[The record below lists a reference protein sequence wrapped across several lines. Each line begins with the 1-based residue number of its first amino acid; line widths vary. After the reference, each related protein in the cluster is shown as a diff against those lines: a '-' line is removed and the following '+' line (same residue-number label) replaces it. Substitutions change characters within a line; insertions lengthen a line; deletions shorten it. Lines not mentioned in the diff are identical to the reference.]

1 MAYQINRFNQT
12 LLTVLDDGTID
23 RSTDLKFVGKNYAGY
38 GEIHNENFLFLLE
51 NFSND
56 TAPPNRIKGQ
66 IWFDSSVSK
75 LKFYDGTSWRTAGGA
90 EVTDERPGNLTE
102 GDFWWDAANDQLF
115 AFNGSDFILVGP
127 QNVGEGIT
135 GTQDRTVLDT
145 SNTAREIVASVI
157 NGKTVAVFSDEEFE
171 ILNTPNN
178 IIEGF
183 DRVKRGVTL
192 INTNANGVTTT
203 DHFFWGTA
211 SNSQRLGG
219 LEASDFVTQGSASFN
234 TRVEFTDNGFTLGD
248 SGDLRVY
255 VPDGTDNKIAIE
267 NQIGNNIFFG
277 VKDGQTVTNT
287 FRITGDN
294 ILPGITN
301 LLDDPKAYVDRDI
314 DIGSSS
320 RPFQTVYADR
330 FEGTT
335 TVAQTMEDQDGIQR
349 SLSKQA
355 VENTIAL
362 RDASGDLRANL
373 FVGTALTAKYADLAE
388 KYTTESALPVGT
400 VVSVCAHQD
409 HEMCA
414 ANTGDVVT
422 GVVSENPAYLMNS
435 EQQGQAVAL
444 VGRVPVR
451 TVGAVKKGDRLFA
464 RNGTAVT
471 DSSVSFIG
479 IALESSDIDAEK
491 LIEVY
496 LKV

>member
-12 LLTVLDDGTID
+12 LFTVLEDGTID
-23 RSTDLKFVGKNYAGY
+23 QSTDLKFVGKNYAGY

-75 LKFYDGTSWRTAGGA
+75 LKFYDGTTWRTAGGA
-90 EVTDERPGNLTE
+90 EVTDDRPSNLTE

-127 QNVGEGIT
+127 QNVGKGIT
-135 GTQDRTVLDT
+135 GTQDRTVLDKY
-145 SNTAREIVASVI
+145 NVPHEVVASVI

-183 DRVKRGVTL
+183 DRIKRGITL

-234 TRVEFTDNGFTLGD
+234 TRAEFTDKGFTLGD

-255 VPDGTDNKIAIE
+255 VPGNTDDKIAIE

-277 VKDGQTVTNT
+277 VKDGQNVTNT
-287 FRITGDN
+287 FRITGGN
-294 ILPGITN
+294 ILPGIIDVSAN
-301 LLDDPKAYVDRDI
+301 PNNYVDRDI

-335 TVAQTMEDQDGIQR
+335 TVTKTMEDQGGDQR

-355 VENTIAL
+355 EENTIAL

-388 KYTTESALPVGT
+388 NYTTETELPVGT
-400 VVSVCAHQD
+400 VVSVCAHED

-414 ANTGDVVT
+414 ANSGDIVA
-422 GVVSENPAYLMNS
+422 GVVSQNPAYLMNADHT
-435 EQQGQAVAL
+435 GQAVAIA
-444 VGRVPVR
+444 GRVPVR
-451 TVGAVKKGDRLFA
+451 ILGAVKKGDRVFA
-464 RNGTAVT
+464 QDGVAVT
-471 DSSVSFIG
+471 DNSASFIG
-479 IALESSDIDAEK
+479 IALESSATSAEK

-496 LKV
+496 LKI